1 MLKEIED
8 FKGYFI
14 STEGKVF
21 CNLGQGNRDKDKTV
35 PLYEVKPRLTK
46 NGYVRVYARQNST
59 NKRKDL
65 YVHRLVAIH
74 FIENPENKKYVN
86 HKNCI
91 RHDNRVENLE
101 WVTAKENT
109 DYTMKSQHMLRD
121 KEDGTY
127 VSNFSYENFIKD
139 NCK

>member
-14 STEGKVF
+14 SDEGKVF
-21 CNLGQGNRDKDKTV
+21 CNLGQGNRNKNNTV
-35 PLYEVKPRLTK
+35 PLYEIKPRLTK
-46 NGYVRVYARQNST
+46 NGYARIYARQTST

-65 YVHRLVAIH
+65 YIHRLVAIY

-109 DYTMKSQHMLRD
+109 DYTMKSKHMLRD
-121 KEDGTY
+121 EKDGTY
-127 VSNFSYENFIKD
+127 LSNFSYETFIKES
-139 NCK
+139 CK